1 LPALEVQPARGLTLQ
16 QQCHRAGQGY
26 LLGKPVPV
34 SQLDFTS
41 AASPAE
47 MVA

>member
-1 LPALEVQPARGLTLQ
+1 MR
-16 QQCHRAGQGY
+16 RAGVNLVQGY
-26 LLGKPVPV
+26 LLGKPVPA

-41 AASPAE
+41 AGSPAG

>member
-1 LPALEVQPARGLTLQ
+1 MR
-16 QQCHRAGQGY
+16 RAGVNLVQGY
-26 LLGKPVPV
+26 LIGKPVPV

>member
-1 LPALEVQPARGLTLQ
+1 MRRASVT
-16 QQCHRAGQGY
+16 QCGGY

-34 SQLDFTS
+34 AQLDFTG
-41 AASPAE
+41 AATTAE

>member
-1 LPALEVQPARGLTLQ
+1 MR
-16 QQCHRAGQGY
+16 RAGVNPVQGY

-34 SQLDFTS
+34 AQLDFTS
-41 AASPAE
+41 AASPAD